1 MRLSMVIAD
10 DERLS
15 LKGEEMLIKRAFPN
29 IDIVGVAENGIDF
42 KNMVESL
49 KPDMAIVD
57 VRMPGIT
64 GLEAIEL
71 LRNKGCRTHFIINT
85 AYSDF
90 DYVKAALNMKADAY
104 LVKPSSR
111 EESIEAISRMC
122 KLIEKEKL
130 NIEKS
135 SQLENALQIA
145 IPAYESELL
154 LSIFADRPNSK
165 EFEIYCRVNKINYR
179 CSCILTIMQLPPW
192 EKMNIR
198 MLNQTLLNP
207 LGEICNFLS
216 TVNEQYMIVMLII
229 PDEVERDKIKT
240 WCGEIA
246 QLISDELKRAANSSF
261 KYGLGNCYS
270 SFDDMKL
277 SYEESLREFVSQDD
291 HMDFINE
298 SAEKK
303 TRYIELAKR
312 YIAKNYARDISL
324 EDCAGEVGISPFYL
338 SRIFRE
344 ATGRTFVENLSL
356 IRINEAKRLCGD
368 STLSVDDITKRC
380 GYSNKT
386 YFYRVFKKATGL
398 TIGEYRRQIQKEG

>member
-1 MRLSMVIAD
+1 MKLSMVIAD

-15 LKGEEMLIKRAFPN
+15 LKGEEMLIKRAFPD
-29 IDIVGVAENGIDF
+29 IDIIGVAENGIDF

-49 KPDMAIVD
+49 NPDMAIVD

-90 DYVKAALNMKADAY
+90 DYVKTALNMKADAY

-111 EESIEAISRMC
+111 EESIDAVSKMC
-122 KLIEKEKL
+122 KLIEKEKS

-135 SQLENALQIA
+135 NQLENALQIA

-154 LSIFADRPNSK
+154 LSIFTDRPNSK
-165 EFEIYCRVNKINYR
+165 EFEIYCEVNKINYQY
-179 CSCILTIMQLPPW
+179 SCILTIMQLPSW
-192 EKMNIR
+192 KKMNIR
-198 MLNQTLLNP
+198 MLNQILLNP
-207 LGEICNFLS
+207 LGKICHFLS
-216 TVNEQYMIVMLII
+216 TSNEQYMIVMLII
-229 PDEVERDKIKT
+229 PEEVEHDKIKT

-246 QLISDELKRAANSSF
+246 QLISDELGRAVNSSL

-270 SFDDMKL
+270 GFDEMKL
-277 SYEESLREFVSQDD
+277 SYQESLREFVSQDNN
-291 HMDFINE
+291 MDFINE

-303 TRYIELAKR
+303 TKYIELARK
-312 YIAKNYARDISL
+312 YIAKNYTRDISL
-324 EDCAGEVGISPFYL
+324 EDCAGEVGISAFYL
-338 SRIFRE
+338 SHIFRE
-344 ATGRTFVENLSL
+344 STGQTFVENLSL
-356 IRINEAKRLCGD
+356 IRISEAKRLCSD
-368 STLSVDDITKRC
+368 SMLSIDDITKRC

-398 TIGEYRRQIQKEG
+398 TIGEYRRKMQKEG